1 MNNFTVG
8 DKVEI
13 IVGSPT
19 KLGFI
24 VLVNKQVEGLVY
36 KNEMYQK
43 VMEGE
48 VLTAYV
54 KKIRE
59 DGKLDISL
67 QPLGFRQTIK
77 INESKILKTLSE
89 NNGFLPLNDKS
100 SPEEIKYALEMSKK
114 AFKNAIGGLY
124 KQKAIKILPN
134 GIRLK

>member
-13 IVGSPT
+13 IIGSPT

-67 QPLGFRQTIK
+67 QPLGFRQTIR
-77 INESKILKTLSE
+77 INESKILKILSE

-100 SPEEIKYALEMSKK
+100 SPEEIKYTLEMSKK

-124 KQKAIKILPN
+124 KQKVIKILPN
-134 GIRLK
+134 GIQLK